1 MIRKPTIYLLLITT
15 LLMACT
21 SFQSA
26 EQSETDSNVESTQK
40 RGKTK
45 SYQELEVYVVG
56 ISDGDTFKALTKQK
70 EQIRCR
76 IYGIDAPE
84 LVQDFGRRSKERL
97 SQLIFNQNVR
107 IKIQSTD
114 RYGRKVVW
122 VYREAQDVGLE
133 MIRSGMAWHYKK
145 FYNSDEYAEAQRTA
159 SKNKVGLWS
168 GKNPQAPWSYR
179 KDRKQTE

>member
-1 MIRKPTIYLLLITT
+1 
-15 LLMACT
+15 MACT
-21 SFQSA
+21 SFRSA
-26 EQSETDSNVESTQK
+26 EQSETDNTSESTQK
-40 RGKTK
+40 RGKAKT
-45 SYQELEVYVVG
+45 YQELEVYVVG
-56 ISDGDTFKALTKQK
+56 VSDGDTFKALTKQK

-84 LVQDFGRRSKERL
+84 LGQAFGRRSKERL

-145 FYNSDEYAEAQRTA
+145 FYDSDEYAEAQRAA
-159 SKNKVGLWS
+159 SKKRVGLWAD
-168 GKNPQAPWSYR
+168 KNPQAPWSFR
-179 KDRKQTE
+179 KSRK